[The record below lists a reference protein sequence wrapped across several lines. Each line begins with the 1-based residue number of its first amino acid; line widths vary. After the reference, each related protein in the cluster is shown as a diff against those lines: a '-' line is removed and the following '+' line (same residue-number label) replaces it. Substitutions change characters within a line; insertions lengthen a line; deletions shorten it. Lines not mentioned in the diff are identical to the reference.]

1 MSSFANTSFSAAAK
15 EGANN
20 SAKAS
25 TPLTGN
31 NMGSGGGG
39 RGAEG
44 GGVSIGEW

>member
-20 SAKAS
+20 STKAS
-25 TPLTGN
+25 APLVGN
-31 NMGSGGGG
+31 NVGSGG

-44 GGVSIGEW
+44 GGVSVGEW